1 LRINEQG
8 ISVLKGFEKLRLVPY
23 DDATGKD
30 ITDWSKVKGY
40 ATVGWGH
47 KIRPSEKHLRKP
59 ITREMADKI
68 QAGDVAEAERAVNAK
83 VKVKLNDNQFSALV
97 CFVFNVG
104 GEVFS
109 EDTCTLLRL
118 LNQGSYDAV
127 PAQLLRWNKTTIQ
140 GHKVESAGL
149 TRRRWAE
156 RKLWLTDSAVTPV
169 VPAES
174 GKVTS

>member
-1 LRINEQG
+1 MRINEQG
-8 ISVLKGFEKLRLVPY
+8 IGVLKGFEKLRLVPY

-30 ITDWSKVKGY
+30 IADWSKVKGF

-127 PAQLLRWNKTTIQ
+127 PAQLLNPDAASFSSR
-140 GHKVESAGL
+140 ESTMAGDGFG
-149 TRRRWAE
+149 RN
-156 RKLWLTDSAVTPV
+156 
-169 VPAES
+169 VPFA
-174 GKVTS
+174 